1 MNVPQTMVGVPTH
14 ATTWR
19 DPSHAAAELAMNL
32 VVTEGVA
39 MVSTFYSDEDSF
51 TRIPHIRSL
60 EMHELSL
67 IHI

>member
-14 ATTWR
+14 APTQR

-39 MVSTFYSDEDSF
+39 MVSTFY
-51 TRIPHIRSL
+51 
-60 EMHELSL
+60 
-67 IHI
+67 